1 MQELTD
7 KGSLRRC
14 QCCQKT
20 MYVKSVK
27 LVTLDDTEGPLVW
40 DTRLFTVKEAA
51 GGACYKV

>member
-40 DTRLFTVKEAA
+40 DTRLFIVQEAA